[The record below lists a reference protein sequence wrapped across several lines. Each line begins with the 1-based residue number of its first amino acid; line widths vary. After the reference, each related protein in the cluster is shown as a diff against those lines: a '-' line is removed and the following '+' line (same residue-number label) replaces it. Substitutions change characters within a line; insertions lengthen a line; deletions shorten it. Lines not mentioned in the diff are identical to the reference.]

1 MIRAER
7 AGGWRA
13 HTVRVRLTLWYV
25 AAMVLVLAVYI
36 SVVFVFVRRNA
47 LQTLDQQLRRDFQ
60 WAAAT
65 VDVGADGQVIWPAEP
80 LLITGDEE
88 LPWVQVWTGDG
99 NRLLFQS
106 HEAQRRRVPESAA
119 SIRMRDGQPSVTASV
134 PIQDESTAMRI
145 LARRLPIRDQSFI
158 LRVGRS
164 EAALREGL
172 RELAV
177 LMLLGFPVAIAVAGL
192 GGYVLARRALMP
204 IERMTERA
212 RHITAERLA
221 ERLPVHNPDDE
232 MGRLAAV
239 FNETLARLE
248 ESFVQMRRFTANVS
262 HELRTPLTAIRSVG
276 EVGLRGHRDEQAYRT
291 IIGSMLEESDRLATL
306 VDRLL
311 TLSRAESAPRNVPTE
326 PLNLSQL
333 AEEVAAHLGVLAEEK
348 RQSLLVESP
357 TPVHAVADR
366 QSVRQAVINLVD
378 NAIKFTPAGGRIQM
392 IVRADADTAFLDVV
406 DSGPGIPAGAR
417 DRIFDRFFRAAGGGE
432 SGSGLGLSIAKEA
445 LESSGG
451 HLTLLSSDANGS
463 TFRIAVP
470 SATGNSKAV

>member
-1 MIRAER
+1 MIGAER
-7 AGGWRA
+7 ESGRGA

-47 LQTLDQQLRRDFQ
+47 TQTLDQQLRRDFQ

-65 VDVGADGQVIWPAEP
+65 VDVGPDGQVIWPAEP

-88 LPWVQVWTGDG
+88 LPWVQVWTDDG
-99 NRLLFQS
+99 NRLLFRS
-106 HEAQRRRVPESAA
+106 HEAQRRLVPESA
-119 SIRMRDGQPSVTASV
+119 SSLRIPDGDRSVTASV
-134 PIQDESTAMRI
+134 PMQDGSTTMRI
-145 LARRLPIRDQSFI
+145 LARRLPIRDQAFI
-158 LRVGRS
+158 LQVGRS
-164 EAALREGL
+164 DAGVRQGL

-177 LMLLGFPVAIAVAGL
+177 VMLLGFPIAVAVAGL
-192 GGYVLARRALMP
+192 GGYILARRALMP

-221 ERLPVHNPDDE
+221 DRLPVHNPDDE

-248 ESFVQMRRFTANVS
+248 ESFAQMRRFTANVS

-311 TLSRAESAPRNVPTE
+311 TLSRAESAPRNSPRE
-326 PLNLSQL
+326 LLDLSQL
-333 AEEVAAHLGVLAEEK
+333 AEEVAGHLGVLAEEK
-348 RQSLLVESP
+348 RQSLVVDSP

-378 NAIKFTPAGGRIQM
+378 NAIKFTPAGGAIQLV
-392 IVRADADTAFLDVV
+392 VRAHPEVALLDVV
-406 DSGPGIPAGAR
+406 DAGPGVPAAAR
-417 DRIFDRFFRAAGGGE
+417 EQIFDRFFRAAAAGE
-432 SGSGLGLSIAKEA
+432 AGTGLGLSIAKEA
-445 LESSGG
+445 IESSGG
-451 HLTLLSSDANGS
+451 HLTLQSSDAGGS
-463 TFRIAVP
+463 IFRISLP
-470 SATGNSKAV
+470 RGSGKS